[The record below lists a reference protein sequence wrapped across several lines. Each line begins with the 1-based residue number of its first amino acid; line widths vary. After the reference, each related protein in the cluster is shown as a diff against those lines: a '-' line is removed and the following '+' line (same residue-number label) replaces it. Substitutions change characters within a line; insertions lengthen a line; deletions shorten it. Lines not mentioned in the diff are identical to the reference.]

1 MIIVFGS
8 LNMDLVLT
16 VPSIPRP
23 GETVLCPEYVSKPGG
38 KGCNQAVAAVR
49 AGAPVAMAGQVGPDS
64 FGDALLGVLESEGV
78 ASAAV
83 RRSDRPTGVACI
95 SVDPNGENAISVAS
109 GANLDASATQL
120 DAATPDAGSLLVL
133 QMEIPPEENWR
144 AIDRVRSAGGRSILN
159 LAPAAPIPEG
169 ALQSLDLLVVNEI
182 EAQMVATAFGLPS
195 AGPQAA
201 ALALSEKAALTCVVT
216 LGGEGAL
223 AVRDGSLWRVGAMD
237 IDPVDTTGA
246 GDAFT
251 GVLAAAIDAGCEL
264 PQALH
269 RANTGAALA
278 CMALGAQESLPEA
291 DAISSHLD
299 RVPAPRQEQL

>member
-38 KGCNQAVAAVR
+38 KGCNQAVAAAR
-49 AGAPVAMAGQVGPDS
+49 GGAPVAMAGQVGRDS
-64 FGDALLGVLESEGV
+64 FGDALLTVLDSEGID
-78 ASAAV
+78 AGGV

-95 SVDPNGENAISVAS
+95 NVDPQGENAIAVAS
-109 GANLDASATQL
+109 GANLDASASQL
-120 DAATPDAGSLLVL
+120 DTVTPDSGSLLVL
-133 QMEIPPEENWR
+133 QMEVPPEENWR

-159 LAPAAPIPEG
+159 LAPAAPIPED
-169 ALQSLDLLVVNEI
+169 ALRALDLLVVNEI

-195 AGPQAA
+195 AGPEAA

-216 LGGEGAL
+216 LGGQGAL
-223 AVRDGSLWRVGAMD
+223 AVGEGALWRVGVMD
-237 IDPVDTTGA
+237 IDPIDTTGA

-251 GVLAAAIDAGCEL
+251 GVLAAAIDAGCDL

-278 CMALGAQESLPEA
+278 CMALGAQESLPDAEA
-291 DAISSHLD
+291 IASNLD
-299 RVPAPRQEQL
+299 RVPAPRQEQ